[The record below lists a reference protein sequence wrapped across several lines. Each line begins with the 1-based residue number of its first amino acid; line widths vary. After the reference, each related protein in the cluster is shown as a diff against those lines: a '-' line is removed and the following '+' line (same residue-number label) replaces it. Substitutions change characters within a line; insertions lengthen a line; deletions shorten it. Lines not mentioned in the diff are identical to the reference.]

1 MKQFDFFA
9 GPTLHTL
16 LSYVEE
22 AISIVNTQGVMLY
35 WNEAAEKMYD
45 IKKEEIIGR
54 NVQEFFLKEDIM
66 NLKVLKTEQ
75 PIRDIYH
82 FPRPDKHVL
91 ISTTPIYDENNELIG
106 SMSVEKDITATIK
119 LNEKLSSTS
128 EELQQLKQQM
138 IQNNRDDPFSNIKG
152 NNLAIQH
159 IIHDM
164 KKVAKTDATILITG
178 ESGVGKEIF
187 AQAIHEASLRSK
199 KAFIPIN
206 CGAIPNALFES
217 ELFGYESGAYTGA
230 AKGGKPGKIE
240 LADGGTLFL
249 DEVGELPLDMQ
260 VKLLRALQEKEIYRI
275 GGQTPKKI
283 NVRIIAATNRI
294 LEDMVLN
301 GTFRSDLFYRL
312 NVFTACIPPLR
323 ERTDDISYLAHHFF
337 REFSF
342 KYNKPTPFV
351 HQKATERLH
360 AYSWPGNIR
369 ELRNFIERL
378 IVLHEGSEIYESDI
392 LKLLPQAKSF
402 SEPVSQ
408 ATLSLTD
415 ERESLEK
422 TRILQTLQKTYGNKS
437 VAAKKLGMSR
447 ANLYKKMKKYEI
459 TFDKTDI

>member
-1 MKQFDFFA
+1 
-9 GPTLHTL
+9 
-16 LSYVEE
+16 
-22 AISIVNTQGVMLY
+22 
-35 WNEAAEKMYD
+35 
-45 IKKEEIIGR
+45 
-54 NVQEFFLKEDIM
+54 
-66 NLKVLKTEQ
+66 
-75 PIRDIYH
+75 
-82 FPRPDKHVL
+82 
-91 ISTTPIYDENNELIG
+91 
-106 SMSVEKDITATIK
+106 
-119 LNEKLSSTS
+119 
-128 EELQQLKQQM
+128 
-138 IQNNRDDPFSNIKG
+138 
-152 NNLAIQH
+152 
-159 IIHDM
+159 
-164 KKVAKTDATILITG
+164 
-178 ESGVGKEIF
+178 
-187 AQAIHEASLRSK
+187 
-199 KAFIPIN
+199 
-206 CGAIPNALFES
+206 
-217 ELFGYESGAYTGA
+217 
-230 AKGGKPGKIE
+230 
-240 LADGGTLFL
+240 
-249 DEVGELPLDMQ
+249 
-260 VKLLRALQEKEIYRI
+260 
-275 GGQTPKKI
+275 
-283 NVRIIAATNRI
+283 
-294 LEDMVLN
+294 MVLN

-408 ATLSLTD
+408 ATLSLTE